1 MLNIASF
8 LTPLAAR
15 PDPNG
20 AVANALHGRQLE
32 YNKTQE
38 QNQLSEQT
46 RHSKAEEGF
55 QQGHLDLA
63 KQEHADTMAQH
74 ERDLHTKLT
83 EWAMSVLDKEGLDKA
98 KEIAGPVLDAAG
110 IGVDFGGAA
119 PGQSQTVTQNKPAE
133 AAPTPPADDEDGFAK
148 LQAVQAAN
156 AAKEGVPEA
165 PGESAASYGPRPGES
180 MAAYVARGKAQ
191 VKAEEPPAPTTEE
204 LDKEATEGPAK
215 AEETEAVR
223 AVEGEAPKWRLFNKR
238 TGETYGLIDPAKVDA
253 INQKRAYEG
262 AVAYSKGTPEPG
274 KPIVEEFTRGA
285 RNESDL
291 ERRMAHAERAESELN
306 KTLRVEKNH
315 KGGGVNPLGGPIDDK
330 LLNQVNTQVR
340 GYVSKAVDNSGVKA
354 LNTKAQDSARISGMI
369 TSGSSGAERQAFAT
383 QLHANFGAA
392 SSEGERAFQL
402 EQAGVIQ
409 SLLAKVDSWVASGQ
423 LPDGLKEE
431 INTVA
436 RMQQEFARKYAEHI
450 RDKATSDAMNS
461 PALGGLYDRALGH
474 QLTPEERD
482 KISAGVKNLGGIEGS
497 DAPEA
502 GSADHEFDKL
512 GL

>member
-1 MLNIASF
+1 
-8 LTPLAAR
+8 
-15 PDPNG
+15 
-20 AVANALHGRQLE
+20 
-32 YNKTQE
+32 
-38 QNQLSEQT
+38 
-46 RHSKAEEGF
+46 
-55 QQGHLDLA
+55 
-63 KQEHADTMAQH
+63 
-74 ERDLHTKLT
+74 
-83 EWAMSVLDKEGLDKA
+83 
-98 KEIAGPVLDAAG
+98 
-110 IGVDFGGAA
+110 
-119 PGQSQTVTQNKPAE
+119 
-133 AAPTPPADDEDGFAK
+133 
-148 LQAVQAAN
+148 
-156 AAKEGVPEA
+156 
-165 PGESAASYGPRPGES
+165 
-180 MAAYVARGKAQ
+180 
-191 VKAEEPPAPTTEE
+191 
-204 LDKEATEGPAK
+204 
-215 AEETEAVR
+215 
-223 AVEGEAPKWRLFNKR
+223 
-238 TGETYGLIDPAKVDA
+238 
-253 INQKRAYEG
+253 
-262 AVAYSKGTPEPG
+262 
-274 KPIVEEFTRGA
+274 
-285 RNESDL
+285 
-291 ERRMAHAERAESELN
+291 
-306 KTLRVEKNH
+306 VEKNH

>member
-20 AVANALHGRQLE
+20 AVANALHGRALE

-63 KQEHADTMAQH
+63 KQEHADEMSNH

-83 EWAMSVLDKEGLDKA
+83 EWAMGVLDKEGLDKA

-110 IGVDFGGAA
+110 IGVDFGGGSPAQEA
-119 PGQSQTVTQNKPAE
+119 MGVQNKPA
-133 AAPTPPADDEDGFAK
+133 APAPATPPDDEDGFAK

-165 PGESAASYGPRPGES
+165 PGEPAASYGPRPGES

-191 VKAEEPPAPTTEE
+191 VKAEEPAPTTQE
-204 LDKEATEGPAK
+204 LDNEATEGPQK
-215 AEETEAVR
+215 AGEEEAERSVQ
-223 AVEGEAPKWRLFNKR
+223 GEAPKWRLYNKR

-285 RNESDL
+285 RNEADL
-291 ERRMAHAERAESELN
+291 EKRMVHAERAESELN

-330 LLNQVNTQVR
+330 LLNQVNGQVR
-340 GYVSKAVDNSGVKA
+340 MYVSKAVDNSGVKL
-354 LNTKAQDSARISGMI
+354 LNTKAQDAARIAGMI
-369 TSGSSGAERQAFAT
+369 SSGSSGAERQAFAT
-383 QLHANFGAA
+383 QLHANFGGN
-392 SSEGERAFQL
+392 SSEGERAFQM
-402 EQAGVIQ
+402 EQAGVINA
-409 SLLAKVDSWVASGQ
+409 LLAKVDAWAKGGE
-423 LPDGLKEE
+423 LPEGLKEE
-431 INTVA
+431 IHKVA
-436 RMQQEFARKYAEHI
+436 QMQQEFARKYAEGI
-450 RDKATSDAMNS
+450 RDKATKDAMES

-474 QLTPEERD
+474 QLSPEERD
-482 KISAGVKNLGGIEGS
+482 KISAGVRNLGGVDGS
-497 DAPEA
+497 GGAEP
-502 GSADHEFDKL
+502 GSADEQFDKL